1 MKLYKGFVYILASKR
16 DGVLYTGVTNDLQRR
31 VAEHKAD
38 INQGFTSRYH
48 VKRLVYFEP
57 FSTFT
62 TAIRREKQLK
72 RWRREWKIALIEED
86 NPEWN
91 DLSDAIGVTEEYIQG
106 VIDEYREGVLRPGC
120 SMKG

>member
-57 FSTFT
+57 FPTFT

-72 RWRREWKIALIEED
+72 KWRREWKIALIEEE

-91 DLSDAIGVTEEYIQG
+91 DLSDTIGVTKEYIQG
-106 VIDEYREGVLRPGC
+106 VMDEYSEGSLRPGNA
-120 SMKG
+120 SKE